1 MAQWEYNK
9 PMKKS
14 TKYIKGMGVP
24 MANQKRAIELEDLED
39 VAVFWRYQLDRLT
52 PANELEVAGNMTN
65 VAANDN
71 WSAWYN
77 DSKGSSHFVA
87 IYDLVS
93 DLEMPSSNTGDRQKK
108 WGKVTALLDEM

>member
-1 MAQWEYNK
+1 
-9 PMKKS
+9 MKKS
-14 TKYIKGMGVP
+14 TNYIKSMGKT
-24 MANQKRAIELEDLED
+24 MANQKRAIELEDLDD

-52 PANELEVAGNMTN
+52 PENELEVAGSMTN
-65 VAANDN
+65 VAANDK

-77 DSKGSSHFVA
+77 DSKGNSHFVA

-108 WGKVTALLDEM
+108 WSKVAALLDEM